1 MLAQGAYRQS
11 PIVKDLK
18 KNFEHER
25 LLFVAIVI
33 GKLTQL
39 IYRFDE
45 TAQLS
50 VVVKHQFLRL
60 IG

>member
-39 IYRFDE
+39 VYRFD
-45 TAQLS
+45 
-50 VVVKHQFLRL
+50 
-60 IG
+60 